1 MLSFSNLFTILM
13 IPHILGDF
21 YFQTDK
27 ISSKKEKELKWV
39 IYHSVIYGIVNVLF
53 IKFIFKTIDFNIIAF
68 LIVSHAIIDIL
79 KYYFISKPTSIN
91 IFVIDQFLHLLFIFI
106 ITFCCLNKGISFI
119 FNEYITQLFSILNI
133 SLFEICSCVLK
144 ILLIHKPINIF
155 IAFFMKPYKKS
166 NQENKEDNKKENK
179 DEIKAGRII
188 GTFERMIMLF
198 FINIGQYSSI
208 GLVLTAKSIAR
219 YDKISKS
226 QSFAEYYL
234 LGTLLSTISVLIIS
248 LI

>member
-39 IYHSVIYGIVNVLF
+39 IYHSVIYGIVNVSF

-119 FNEYITQLFSILNI
+119 FNEYITQFFSILNI
-133 SLFEICSCVLK
+133 SLFEVCSCVLK

-166 NQENKEDNKKENK
+166 NKENK